1 MTILSRLFTPTSR
14 RPASTSR
21 DLHSRSRRFDLSGL
35 LGAFGKTADT
45 LQKYQDIPL
54 RFQRQWLTTF
64 LAISMLIGVVAGV
77 YLNVTSRAAIAGRE
91 IQNLEADIITNQRLN
106 ADLQTQISGILSN
119 ISLEERAAA
128 AGFVP
133 VARTDIKYLVVPGY
147 VPAQGPNLLAAT
159 PADDPQGQPAE
170 YSETLFT
177 WLARQLDV
185 ASTPLA
191 RTH

>member
-64 LAISMLIGVVAGV
+64 LAISMLIGVVAGI
-77 YLNVTSRAAIAGRE
+77 YLNVTARAAIAAQLRRLPTADPADPHPAGGPPPARNRHRTRALEGRVVSRPRSLGAAMAAPRE
-91 IQNLEADIITNQRLN
+91 
-106 ADLQTQISGILSN
+106 GIRATEGSD
-119 ISLEERAAA
+119 ERS
-128 AGFVP
+128 
-133 VARTDIKYLVVPGY
+133 RD
-147 VPAQGPNLLAAT
+147 VPAPG
-159 PADDPQGQPAE
+159 
-170 YSETLFT
+170 
-177 WLARQLDV
+177 
-185 ASTPLA
+185 
-191 RTH
+191 